1 LSTSVRVLLTEV
13 SASRYGAGLLERH
26 RGIELVS
33 MQADASLRADDGSAV
48 DRDHSGIEVAWST
61 SDLFEGDLLRPFFG
75 LVRRTQTLRWFQSA
89 AAGYEAPMF
98 AELIRRGVAF
108 TKSDVHSV
116 PIPEYVLRAAL
127 DHFQEPERW
136 AAAQAARR
144 WETHEFAEV
153 AGSRWVV
160 VGFGSIGRQVA
171 RLALAFGAAVVG
183 VRRHPDP
190 DDTLASV
197 VTPEALPEVLGD
209 ADVVVLCAPSN
220 ASTHHLVDAGFLDA
234 MAQHALLI
242 NIGRGSLVDEAAL
255 VDALD
260 AGSIGAAVLDV
271 FATEPLPQDNPLWA
285 HPRVRITPH
294 NSGNG
299 AGRDARQAALF
310 DENLGRYLRGE
321 PLRNL
326 VTEADLDE

>member
-1 LSTSVRVLLTEV
+1 LSASVRVLLAEG
-13 SASRYGAGLLERH
+13 SARRYGPGLLDRH
-26 RGIELVS
+26 DGIELVS
-33 MQADASLRADDGSAV
+33 MEADTSLRAGDGSAV

-61 SDLFEGDLLRPFFG
+61 TDLFEGLRRPFFG
-75 LVRRTQTLRWFQSA
+75 LVRRLETLRWFQSA
-89 AAGYEAPMF
+89 AAGFDAPFF

-116 PIPEYVLRAAL
+116 PIAEYVLRAAL

-171 RLALAFGAAVVG
+171 RLALAFGATVVG

-190 DDTLASV
+190 DDTLVAV
-197 VTPEALPEVLGD
+197 VTPDALPEVLGQ
-209 ADVVVLCAPSN
+209 ADVVALCAPSN
-220 ASTHHLVDAGFLDA
+220 ASTQHLVDEAFLDA
-234 MAQHALLI
+234 MAPHALLI
-242 NIGRGSLVDEAAL
+242 NIGRGSIVDEEAL
-255 VDALD
+255 VGALD

-271 FATEPLPQDNPLWA
+271 FATEPLPADSPLWV

-299 AGRDARQAALF
+299 VGQADRQAALF

-326 VTEADLDE
+326 VSEADLA